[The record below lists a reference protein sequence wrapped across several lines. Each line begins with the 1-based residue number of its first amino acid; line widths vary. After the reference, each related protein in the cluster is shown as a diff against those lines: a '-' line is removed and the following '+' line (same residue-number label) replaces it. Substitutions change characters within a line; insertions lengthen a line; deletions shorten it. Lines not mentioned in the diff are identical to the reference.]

1 MGVFTDI
8 VNDSLRAEL
17 SPDGFFLMGRSRWV
31 SDTNGPIRRIFE
43 FKLLKGATYSARWGF
58 SLDFVPVLRNG
69 RLQQKPTS
77 KSAEFDLCIDPID
90 ECGVPPDWCSLADLG
105 RYDATAIKDIIRVA
119 TDATRAA
126 RTDFARVVSV
136 GDLTAAFHRRA
147 QMSFRRFSLENYA
160 QTHLAWG
167 LALLATAKTAEGE
180 AHVTLFC
187 EQHDID
193 RDDPV
198 LRKAEADAS
207 RYAASSPS

>member
-136 GDLTAAFHRRA
+136 GDLTAVSTRSDELSTLLVRELRADSPCLGSRAPCHRENCG
-147 QMSFRRFSLENYA
+147 RRSA
-160 QTHLAWG
+160 HHL
-167 LALLATAKTAEGE
+167 
-180 AHVTLFC
+180 
-187 EQHDID
+187 
-193 RDDPV
+193 V
-198 LRKAEADAS
+198 LRAT
-207 RYAASSPS
+207 RHRPG